1 MNKIKKIIFISI
13 VALLIANTNLIIAQ
27 EYTVYEGPSDIQEEI
42 ESEGNYQQDEEGNY
56 EIQYIETRD
65 ELEAGLFEKI
75 VNSVENKNGEIKYN
89 YLDYTSWHF
98 WFLIII
104 ILLIIFTT
112 IKFLKQLKKINKKIQ
127 RQDNIISEQKKLIE
141 TNDVKEGDEIIYE

>member
-1 MNKIKKIIFISI
+1 MKKTIIII
-13 VALLIANTNLIIAQ
+13 LITLILGIGTCSAQ
-27 EYTVYEGPSDIQEEI
+27 EYTIYEGPSDIQEEI
-42 ESEGNYQQDEEGNY
+42 ENEGSYQQDEEGNY

-75 VNSVENKNGEIKYN
+75 INSVVNKNGEIKYN

-127 RQDNIISEQKKLIE
+127 RQDNIISEQKKLLNPEEI
-141 TNDVKEGDEIIYE
+141 KEEDEIIYE